1 MKKRILCLCSLA
13 VICLLGC
20 NTNAETKTEIND
32 YEKHDFVEYRDSND
46 YNYHI
51 TEDNETNDD
60 YDYDYD
66 YSNDYDLSS
75 SYSIDMYGKGYED
88 VMEDDDYNDDLYYS
102 DEDYEMGVDD
112 AMDDYYDEY
121 GEEW

>member
-20 NTNAETKTEIND
+20 GTNAETKTEIND

-60 YDYDYD
+60 YDCL
-66 YSNDYDLSS
+66 NDYDSSS
-75 SYSIDMYGKGYED
+75 SYSIDLYDKGHED
-88 VMEDDDYNDDLYYS
+88 VMEDDDYDDDLYYS

-112 AMDDYYDEY
+112 AMEDYYDEY